1 MIQFILDYWG
11 LILIVIIFCA
21 LAAVYLMSE
30 HPESNKDMHR
40 TTQEVEDI
48 MRARKETR
56 IRQELQ
62 NHAEAKYISQHMK
75 AKDESVI
82 F

>member
-1 MIQFILDYWG
+1 MIKFIIDYWG
-11 LILIVIIFCA
+11 LILIVLASCG
-21 LAAVYLMSE
+21 LAAAYLLTDN
-30 HPESNKDMHR
+30 PENNKDMHK

-48 MRARKETR
+48 MKARKETR

-62 NHAEAKYISQHMK
+62 NQAEAKYISDYYKQRN
-75 AKDESVI
+75 ETI

>member
-1 MIQFILDYWG
+1 MIQFIIDYWG
-11 LILIVIIFCA
+11 LILVVLAFCG
-21 LAAVYLMSE
+21 LSAVYLMSE

-40 TTQEVEDI
+40 TTKEVEDI
-48 MRARKETR
+48 IQARKETR

-62 NHAEAKYISQHMK
+62 NQAEAKYISEYYKQRN
-75 AKDESVI
+75 ETI